1 MALDMLADLEAF
13 ATVARKRSFV
23 VAARSLG
30 RSLAR

>member
-13 ATVARKRSFV
+13 STVARKRSFV

-30 RSLAR
+30 RSPAR